1 MQCKYTTNFGF
12 YKENHGIFYFPCTN
26 VTGCS
31 RFLTGNSPKSS
42 SQPSLQRWERLLGA
56 HMDHG
61 VLLPEI
67 CLLSLQNSGHRFEC
81 HTEVDILSVGDTTL
95 DAAAMVRLGRK
106 LSVDILEHV
115 VLL

>member
-26 VTGCS
+26 VTGYS

-67 CLLSLQNSGHRFEC
+67 
-81 HTEVDILSVGDTTL
+81 TEVDILSVGDTTL